1 LHLARIRNRETT
13 QKTLRVKAPGS
24 SHGTHMPH
32 TNLKP
37 PGTPNHFWFSCVY
50 AKSISKGEAF
60 ISNLARKY
68 SEEAPTA

>member
-1 LHLARIRNRETT
+1 
-13 QKTLRVKAPGS
+13 
-24 SHGTHMPH
+24 MPH